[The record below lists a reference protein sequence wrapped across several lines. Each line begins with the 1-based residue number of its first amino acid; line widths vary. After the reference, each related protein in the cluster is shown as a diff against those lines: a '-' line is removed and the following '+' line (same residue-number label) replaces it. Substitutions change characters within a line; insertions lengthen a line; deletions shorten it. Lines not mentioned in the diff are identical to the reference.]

1 MDEIK
6 RLLDCTTALPG
17 DDTRVT
23 VMVRPGLVSTTTL
36 STLRRLVAIE
46 EAATALVTADRAPL
60 DLNDPYH
67 ASYWDAWEK
76 LCEGVDRG

>member
-46 EAATALVTADRAPL
+46 AAATVLR
-60 DLNDPYH
+60 
-67 ASYWDAWEK
+67 DAVNVEGDSRVSIAVCK
-76 LCEGVDRG
+76 LCKEVDRG